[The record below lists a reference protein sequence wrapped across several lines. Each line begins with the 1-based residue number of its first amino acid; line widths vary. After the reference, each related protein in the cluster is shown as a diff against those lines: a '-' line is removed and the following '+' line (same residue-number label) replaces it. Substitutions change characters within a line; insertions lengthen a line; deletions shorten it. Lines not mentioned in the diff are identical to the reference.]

1 MNLLNTDLAVF
12 TESAIFLSS
21 FVLRSV
27 VTFVKLLVK
36 YKEGWVKLSII
47 DRFLIVLSKTTKS
60 ELFRHKGLA
69 KKWQSNQKRYG
80 LRFTLLSNL

>member
-1 MNLLNTDLAVF
+1 MSLRRRVEMYLLNTDLAVF

-27 VTFVKLLVK
+27 VAFVILLVK
-36 YKEGWVKLSII
+36 YKEVWVKLPIV

-60 ELFRHKGLA
+60 VFNHL
-69 KKWQSNQKRYG
+69 
-80 LRFTLLSNL
+80 